1 MKQLERKHPLAIRW
15 FHWINFPL
23 LALMVWSGAMI
34 YWAHAVYKV
43 FGIPLNPP
51 QSVWQKLH
59 MAYRLADAMSIHFF
73 VMWFFAVNGVLY
85 VLYTI
90 FSGEWRDLVPNRRS
104 FVEAIQVTLHDL
116 HLRKTAPPPRKF
128 NGAQQIAYT
137 AIVLMGLGSLL
148 SGLAIYKPVQ
158 FAWLGALMGG
168 YEGAR
173 FIHFW
178 LTVGYVAFFVVHV
191 GQVVRA
197 GWNNFRAM
205 VIGYELRE
213 VPHD

>member
-23 LALMVWSGAMI
+23 LALMIWSGAMI
-34 YWAHAVYKV
+34 YWANAAYHL
-43 FGIPLNPP
+43 FGIKLNPP
-51 QSVWQKLH
+51 QSLWQKLH

-73 VMWFFAVNGVLY
+73 VMWFFTINGVLY

-90 FSGEWRDLVPNRRS
+90 VSGEWRTLVPNRRS
-104 FVEAIQVTLHDL
+104 FIEAIQVALHDL
-116 HLRKTAPPPRKF
+116 HLRKDAPPVRKY

-137 AIVLMGLGSLL
+137 AIIVMGLGSLL

-158 FAWLGALMGG
+158 FSWLATLMGG
-168 YEGAR
+168 YQPAR

-178 LTVGYVAFFVVHV
+178 LTIGYVAFFFVHV
-191 GQVVRA
+191 AQVVRA

-205 VIGYELRE
+205 VAGYELHE
-213 VPHD
+213 VPND